1 MWSEYTLKIWN
12 LSWTGCPWSLRRVIR
27 WTSLF
32 LPSKKNE
39 HYCPTPYSA
48 TARDVNKSS
57 QLHFQ
62 GKNNHSNSAPPLTKG
77 NISKDHRTSY
87 LFLERLGLD
96 LLGPSLATSLTY
108 EHKGREESRNKG
120 STIAKF
126 LDELTLCFLE
136 DSVYTRNKQCTVTC
150 KISHSIL

>member
-77 NISKDHRTSY
+77 HISGKLHFTTLNYTPDYTLHPK
-87 LFLERLGLD
+87 LFEC
-96 LLGPSLATSLTY
+96 
-108 EHKGREESRNKG
+108 
-120 STIAKF
+120 
-126 LDELTLCFLE
+126 TLCTLNYYICYTLHPDVNFIVMLDGNLE
-136 DSVYTRNKQCTVTC
+136 YMTYTCALLKWHKVKRPKSPLSN
-150 KISHSIL
+150 